1 MLASLKEEYIMEAQ
15 DIEHYLAD
23 LGRELQ
29 QRGVQH
35 PVRLLLVG
43 GAYMLTQVHNRPST
57 NDIDVLLKEIAP
69 SPTSPLYQTFKAAAR
84 AVARRHALPG
94 NWLNDLIGDF
104 LRGTGTAPEGTL
116 WRTFASLEVYIPQ
129 AEYILALKL
138 FAGRPK
144 DRDDIAVLCQQ
155 LQIRTRGQAQILVD
169 RYIPDRQLQQLNH
182 LDETLDDFFP

>member
-1 MLASLKEEYIMEAQ
+1 MEAQ
-15 DIEHYLAD
+15 DIERYLAD
-23 LGRELQ
+23 LGQELQ
-29 QRGVQH
+29 QRGVRQ
-35 PVRLLLVG
+35 PIRLLVVG
-43 GAYMLTQVHNRPST
+43 GAFMLTQLHNRPST
-57 NDIDVLLKEIAP
+57 NDIDVLFKELAP
-69 SPTSPLYQTFKAAAR
+69 SSTSPIYRAFKAATR

-94 NWLNDLIGDF
+94 NWLNDLISDF

-116 WRTFASLEVYIPQ
+116 WRTFTPLELYIPE

-144 DRDDIAVLCQQ
+144 DRDDITVLCQR
-155 LQIRTRGQAQILVD
+155 LQVLTRAQAQQLVD